1 MSSSKDID
9 LSLNQCEHYMNQ
21 YNIMNIV
28 KECLHKLCIHQPD
41 NPVQF
46 LKQYFSG
53 ESYDQNCM
61 MTDENNVEFPVMVK
75 KRRGAVSSKS
85 SSGTTGTTP
94 YVREIVQKDYATM
107 CALSEAIK
115 KNILFSHL
123 DENERAQ
130 IFDAMF
136 PEIHLAGDTIIQQG
150 EKGENFYII
159 DKGEVDVYVNDELV
173 TSIGECSSFGELA
186 LIYGTPRAAT
196 VKAKTDVKLWSLLGE
211 TYRRILMDSTIKKRK
226 MYEEFLS
233 KVSVLQTLD
242 EWERLTVADSLEPIQ
257 FEDGDIVVK
266 QGDPGDDFF
275 IIVEGNGI
283 VYQKTSELPQAI
295 EVDTLGPG
303 NYFGEIALL
312 CNRPRVATVVA
323 KGTLKC
329 VKMDRA
335 RFERVL
341 GPIQD
346 ILKRNIP
353 RYNSVIRLD
362 QLRAAAAASNN
373 NNNNNDNNN
382 NNNNNTNSNDEE
394 SLH

>member
-1 MSSSKDID
+1 MNSSKDVD
-9 LSLNQCEHYMNQ
+9 LLLNQCEHYMNQ
-21 YNIMNIV
+21 YDIMNLI
-28 KECLHKLCIHQPD
+28 KECLHKLCVHQPD
-41 NPVQF
+41 NPVHF

-53 ESYDQNCM
+53 QPYDQNSM
-61 MTDENNVEFPVMVK
+61 MTDESNVEFPVMVK

-85 SSGTTGTTP
+85 SSGTTTTTP

-233 KVSVLQTLD
+233 KVSILQTLD

-257 FEDGDIVVK
+257 FEDGEIVVK

-283 VYQKTSELPQAI
+283 VYQKTSELPQAV

-312 CNRPRVATVVA
+312 CNRPRVATVIA

-362 QLRAAAAASNN
+362 QLRAAAAASSNNQANN
-373 NNNNNDNNN
+373 NNNNNNH
-382 NNNNNTNSNDEE
+382 NTNSNDEE
-394 SLH
+394 SFH

>member
-1 MSSSKDID
+1 MA
-9 LSLNQCEHYMNQ
+9 E
-21 YNIMNIV
+21 
-28 KECLHKLCIHQPD
+28 E
-41 NPVQF
+41 NPTTIPTTI
-46 LKQYFSG
+46 KQ
-53 ESYDQNCM
+53 
-61 MTDENNVEFPVMVK
+61 
-75 KRRGAVSSKS
+75 RRGAVSSKS
-85 SSGTTGTTP
+85 SSGTNGGQTF
-94 YVREIVQKDYATM
+94 VREVVQKDYATM

-123 DENERAQ
+123 DENERGQ

-136 PEIHLAGDTIIQQG
+136 PEIHLTGDVIIQQG

-159 DKGEVDVYVNDELV
+159 DKGEVNVFVNDELV

-233 KVSVLQTLD
+233 KVSILETLD

-283 VYQKTSELPQAI
+283 VYQKTSESPQAV
-295 EVDTLGPG
+295 EVDTLGAG

-362 QLRAAAAASNN
+362 QLRAAAAAAAGTKSNS
-373 NNNNNDNNN
+373 
-382 NNNNNTNSNDEE
+382 TNKILTNGDYDEE
-394 SLH
+394 SHD

>member
-1 MSSSKDID
+1 M
-9 LSLNQCEHYMNQ
+9 
-21 YNIMNIV
+21 
-28 KECLHKLCIHQPD
+28 
-41 NPVQF
+41 
-46 LKQYFSG
+46 
-53 ESYDQNCM
+53 
-61 MTDENNVEFPVMVK
+61 
-75 KRRGAVSSKS
+75 
-85 SSGTTGTTP
+85 
-94 YVREIVQKDYATM
+94 
-107 CALSEAIK
+107 
-115 KNILFSHL
+115 
-123 DENERAQ
+123 
-130 IFDAMF
+130 
-136 PEIHLAGDTIIQQG
+136 
-150 EKGENFYII
+150 
-159 DKGEVDVYVNDELV
+159 V

-211 TYRRILMDSTIKKRK
+211 TYRRILMDSTIRKRK

-233 KVSVLQTLD
+233 KVSVLGKKMISQTKKKKNTERFYVETLD

-257 FEDGDIVVK
+257 FEDGEIVVK
-266 QGDPGDDFF
+266 QGDAGDDFF
-275 IIVEGNGI
+275 IIVEVIRMYFRSILLIFQKQGNGI
-283 VYQKTSELPQAI
+283 VYQKTSESPQAV

-362 QLRAAAAASNN
+362 QLRAAAE
-373 NNNNNDNNN
+373 
-382 NNNNNTNSNDEE
+382 NSNTKTDE
-394 SLH
+394 

>member
-1 MSSSKDID
+1 SS
-9 LSLNQCEHYMNQ
+9 
-21 YNIMNIV
+21 
-28 KECLHKLCIHQPD
+28 
-41 NPVQF
+41 
-46 LKQYFSG
+46 
-53 ESYDQNCM
+53 M
-61 MTDENNVEFPVMVK
+61 MTDESNVEFPVMVK

-136 PEIHLAGDTIIQQG
+136 PEIHLAGDIIIQQG

-233 KVSVLQTLD
+233 KVSILQTLD
-242 EWERLTVADSLEPIQ
+242 EWERLTVA
-257 FEDGDIVVK
+257 
-266 QGDPGDDFF
+266 
-275 IIVEGNGI
+275 
-283 VYQKTSELPQAI
+283 
-295 EVDTLGPG
+295 
-303 NYFGEIALL
+303 
-312 CNRPRVATVVA
+312 
-323 KGTLKC
+323 
-329 VKMDRA
+329 
-335 RFERVL
+335 
-341 GPIQD
+341 
-346 ILKRNIP
+346 
-353 RYNSVIRLD
+353 
-362 QLRAAAAASNN
+362 
-373 NNNNNDNNN
+373 
-382 NNNNNTNSNDEE
+382 
-394 SLH
+394 